1 MKDLPLSRIKRVRQI
16 VRERLIPDD
25 RGWRATL
32 LGLGIL
38 LFITTVSI

>member
-1 MKDLPLSRIKRVRQI
+1 MKGLPLSRIERARQV

-38 LFITTVSI
+38 LLIATVSL